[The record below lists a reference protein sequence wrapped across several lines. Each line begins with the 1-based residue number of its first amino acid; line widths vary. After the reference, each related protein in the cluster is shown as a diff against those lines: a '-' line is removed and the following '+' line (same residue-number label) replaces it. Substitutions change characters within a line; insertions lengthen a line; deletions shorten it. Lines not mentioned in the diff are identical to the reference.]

1 LLRLVRVYLEINW
14 KKVLIPSWNAFGL
27 RAEAFVD
34 DANNEKEEYC
44 TMVESTVL
52 VSAIAGLGSF
62 VSPCILPILPAF
74 ISYLS
79 GTTINEI
86 QSSGTTINEIKGTNG
101 HSPSISGHR
110 QQPLTIS
117 KSTRLNIFLN
127 TVYFVLGFSL
137 VFSVLGVILNSVF
150 VVLGIGFQHSLTSI
164 GGIVIVAFGVYL
176 ILSTKLRRLN
186 FEKRM
191 TKIPKFKTSY
201 ITSFV
206 FGAAFAGCW
215 TPCVGP
221 ILGSI
226 FTLAATAPGAAYN
239 SLLAYS
245 LGLGIPFLITGAFFT
260 RATGLIRRI
269 VKHLKYFNPAMGAM
283 LIIVGILVFTNQL
296 VLLGNFPLANQ
307 IANLEGSLSGH

>member
-1 LLRLVRVYLEINW
+1 MAIETSVV
-14 KKVLIPSWNAFGL
+14 
-27 RAEAFVD
+27 
-34 DANNEKEEYC
+34 
-44 TMVESTVL
+44 
-52 VSAIAGLGSF
+52 VSAFAGLASF
-62 VSPCILPILPAF
+62 LSPCILPILPAF

-79 GTTINEI
+79 GTTISEI
-86 QSSGTTINEIKGTNG
+86 QNSSPTTTISEIKSENG
-101 HSPSISGHR
+101 KSRNVGGGSQQQEQKQEKKQSPQLII
-110 QQPLTIS
+110 Q

-137 VFSVLGVILNSVF
+137 VFAVLGVILNSFLVT
-150 VVLGIGFQHSLTSI
+150 LGIGFQHSLTSI
-164 GGIVIVAFGVYL
+164 GGAVIVAFGVYL
-176 ILSTKLRRLN
+176 ILSTKLRMLN

-191 TKIPKFKTSY
+191 TRIPKFKTSY

-226 FTLAATAPGAAYN
+226 FTLAATSPGTAYN

-245 LGLGIPFLITGAFFT
+245 LGLGVPFLITGAFFS
-260 RATGLIRRI
+260 RSTGLIRRI

-307 IANLEGSLSGH
+307 IANLEGNLFGH

>member
-1 LLRLVRVYLEINW
+1 LEKSINTFW
-14 KKVLIPSWNAFGL
+14 EGLIL
-27 RAEAFVD
+27 RAKYFVIIVVKD
-34 DANNEKEEYC
+34 DNDGEKEEYC
-44 TMVESTVL
+44 TMVESPVL

-101 HSPSISGHR
+101 PSRNLTGHHH
-110 QQPLTIS
+110 QQQEPFTIK

-164 GGIVIVAFGVYL
+164 GGVVIIAFGVYL

-191 TKIPKFKTSY
+191 TKIPRFKTSY

-245 LGLGIPFLITGAFFT
+245 LGLGVPFLITGAFFT
-260 RATGLIRRI
+260 KSTGIIRRI

-283 LIIVGILVFTNQL
+283 LIVVGILVFTNQL

-307 IANLEGSLSGH
+307 IANLEGGLSGH

>member
-1 LLRLVRVYLEINW
+1 
-14 KKVLIPSWNAFGL
+14 
-27 RAEAFVD
+27 
-34 DANNEKEEYC
+34 
-44 TMVESTVL
+44 MVESSIL
-52 VSAIAGLGSF
+52 VSGLAGLASF
-62 VSPCILPILPAF
+62 LSPCILPILPAF
-74 ISYLS
+74 VSYLS

-86 QSSGTTINEIKGTNG
+86 QNDSPATINEIRRVNAK
-101 HSPSISGHR
+101 PSDISGR
-110 QQPLTIS
+110 QQQQQQRIPTSAPLTIK
-117 KSTRLNIFLN
+117 KSTQLNIFLN

-137 VFSVLGVILNSVF
+137 VFAVLGVILNSVL
-150 VVLGIGFQHSLTSI
+150 VTLGVGFQHTLTSV
-164 GGIVIVAFGVYL
+164 GGIVIIAFGAYL

-186 FEKRM
+186 FEKRL
-191 TKIPKFKTSY
+191 TKLPRFKTSY

-226 FTLAATAPGAAYN
+226 FALAATSPGAAYN

-260 RATGLIRRI
+260 KATGLIRRI

-283 LIIVGILVFTNQL
+283 LIIVGILVFTNTL

-307 IANLEGSLSGH
+307 IANLEGNLFSH

>member
-1 LLRLVRVYLEINW
+1 
-14 KKVLIPSWNAFGL
+14 
-27 RAEAFVD
+27 
-34 DANNEKEEYC
+34 
-44 TMVESTVL
+44 MVIETSVV
-52 VSAIAGLGSF
+52 VSALAGLASF
-62 VSPCILPILPAF
+62 LSPCILPILPAF

-86 QSSGTTINEIKGTNG
+86 QNSSPAATATTTISEIKDTNRKYRNG
-101 HSPSISGHR
+101 GGVSQR
-110 QQPLTIS
+110 QEQQQQDETKQQVPQVFIL
-117 KSTRLNIFLN
+117 KSTRINIFLN

-137 VFSVLGVILNSVF
+137 VFAVLGVILNSFLVT
-150 VVLGIGFQHSLTSI
+150 LGIGFQHSLTSI
-164 GGIVIVAFGVYL
+164 GGIVIVAFGLYL
-176 ILSTKLRRLN
+176 ILSTKLRILN

-226 FTLAATAPGAAYN
+226 FTLAATSPGTAYN

-245 LGLGIPFLITGAFFT
+245 LGLGVPFLITGAFFS

-283 LIIVGILVFTNQL
+283 LILVGILVFTNQL
-296 VLLGNFPLANQ
+296 VLLGSFPLANQ
-307 IANLEGSLSGH
+307 IANLEGNIFSH

>member
-1 LLRLVRVYLEINW
+1 MLETSI
-14 KKVLIPSWNAFGL
+14 
-27 RAEAFVD
+27 
-34 DANNEKEEYC
+34 
-44 TMVESTVL
+44 L
-52 VSAIAGLGSF
+52 VSALAGLGSF
-62 VSPCILPILPAF
+62 ISPSILPILPAF

-79 GTTINEI
+79 GTSINEI
-86 QSSGTTINEIKGTNG
+86 QRSDTNTTGEIEGTDAKSGVTGKKK
-101 HSPSISGHR
+101 
-110 QQPLTIS
+110 QQQQQQLPLTIR

-137 VFSVLGVILNSVF
+137 VFAVLGVILNSALATV
-150 VVLGIGFQHSLTSI
+150 GPTFQHTLSSI
-164 GGIVIVAFGVYL
+164 GGIVIIAFGIYL
-176 ILSTKLRRLN
+176 ILSIKLRILN

-206 FGAAFAGCW
+206 FGAAFAAGW

-260 RATGLIRRI
+260 RATGLIRRM

-283 LIIVGILVFTNQL
+283 LVIVGILVFTNQL
-296 VLLGNFPLANQ
+296 ALLANFPLANQ
-307 IANLEGSLSGH
+307 IANLEGGLSGH